1 MVKVCNR
8 WNVNGVNQPFFDKN
22 ETTLEWS
29 KCKLVTASLL
39 CVFVSICIK
48 GWLCGL
54 VGMHTSMTETK
65 WENKRHAFTNGVK
78 ERETERG
85 DKNNLK
91 HKDRETERQRDRE
104 TERQRDRK
112 TNTK

>member
-22 ETTLEWS
+22 QTTLEWS

-39 CVFVSICIK
+39 CVFVSICIR

-54 VGMHTSMTETK
+54 VGN
-65 WENKRHAFTNGVK
+65 WENKRHVFTNGV
-78 ERETERG
+78 
-85 DKNNLK
+85 
-91 HKDRETERQRDRE
+91 KDRETERKDQKI
-104 TERQRDRK
+104 T
-112 TNTK
+112 